1 METLTFVIRVVKAL
15 WSRQMI
21 TLQAENFLQLPF
33 GSFKV
38 PLQVAFL
45 FKAFSSK
52 VVDLPI
58 LPIYKLL

>member
-1 METLTFVIRVVKAL
+1 
-15 WSRQMI
+15 MI
-21 TLQAENFLQLPF
+21 TLQSENFLQLPF

-58 LPIYKLL
+58 LTIYKLL

>member
-1 METLTFVIRVVKAL
+1 
-15 WSRQMI
+15 MI
-21 TLQAENFLQLPF
+21 TLQSENFLQLPF

-45 FKAFSSK
+45 FKAFK